1 MIVLGIDSS
10 TQVNTV
16 ALIDQG
22 RLLAE
27 TIMNTSISHSQ
38 RLMPMID
45 MILKEVGINITDIDG
60 VAVSSGPG
68 SFTGLRIG
76 MTSAKAIAWATNKPL
91 VGVPTLDGIAYNA
104 QGVSGI
110 ICPILNARRNQVYAS
125 LYRFEKGELER
136 ICEYMA
142 IEPMELI
149 KKLHTIDGKITL
161 LGDAIE
167 EFATV
172 FEENLADRLAIPT
185 SANRLPRA
193 SQVAYLG
200 WIRLQKGEAD
210 SSINLSP
217 LYIRKADAELKLQQR
232 KRSTINE

>member
-16 ALIDQG
+16 ALIDHG
-22 RLLAE
+22 RLLTE
-27 TIMNTSISHSQ
+27 TIMNTRKNHSQ
-38 RLMPMID
+38 RLMPTID

-76 MTSAKAIAWATNKPL
+76 MTTAKAIAWSLNKPL
-91 VGVPTLDGIAYNA
+91 VGIPSLDGIAYNA

-110 ICPILNARRNQVYAS
+110 ICPILNARRNEVYTA
-125 LYRFEKGELER
+125 LYRIKNGELER
-136 ICEYMA
+136 LCDYMV
-142 IEPMELI
+142 IDPVKLI
-149 KKLHTIDGKITL
+149 KKLDANEGQITL

-167 EFATV
+167 EFALV
-172 FEENLADRLAIPT
+172 FEKNLGDRLTIPT

-200 WIRLQKGEAD
+200 WKRLLKGETD
-210 SSINLSP
+210 NVINLSP
-217 LYIRKADAELKLQQR
+217 LYIRKSDAEMKLDQR
-232 KRSTINE
+232 KRST